1 MKEGLIAFVIVAAL
15 AVIALF
21 ILEDERK
28 KNEQ

>member
-15 AVIALF
+15 AVITLF